1 MQYEHLLVDIEGPVA
16 TVTLNRN
23 DVHNAM
29 DEQTLAEMADVFQHL
44 GKPGQARVIVLK
56 ANGPDFCA
64 GADIRWMKRASGYT
78 PAKNRKDAM
87 RLVKMIEAIDLCP
100 VPVIGMVHGGVYG
113 GGLGVVAAC
122 DIVVAETQTKMCF
135 SECRLGILPA
145 VVSSVVLPKIGL
157 SHTRRLYLT
166 SELFGMDIAQR
177 VGLVHEVGSSDEVE
191 GIVNRLIRDILRNGP
206 NAVRMSKTYLSKM
219 ADLPY
224 KKRVKLSLDT
234 LVKARSSAE
243 GKEGLSAFLEKRK
256 ASWVSE
262 R

>member
-1 MQYEHLLVDIEGPVA
+1 MQYEHLLVDVEGPVA
-16 TVTLNRN
+16 TVTLNRVE
-23 DVHNAM
+23 VHNAM
-29 DEQTLAEMADVFQHL
+29 DEQTLAEIADVFKQL
-44 GKPGQARVIVLK
+44 AKPGKAQVIVLK

-64 GADIRWMKRASGYT
+64 GADIRWMKRASTYT

-87 RLVKMIEAIDLCP
+87 RLVNMIEAIDRSP
-100 VPVIGMVHGGVYG
+100 VPVIALIHGGVYG

-122 DIVVAETQTKMCF
+122 DIVIAQTRTKMCF

-166 SELFGMDIAQR
+166 SELFGMDVAQR
-177 VGLVHEVGSSDEVE
+177 VGLVHEVGSADEV
-191 GIVNRLIRDILRNGP
+191 GAILERMIKNILKNGP
-206 NAVRMSKTYLSKM
+206 NAVRTSKAYLAKM
-219 ADLPY
+219 AELPY
-224 KKRVKLSLDT
+224 KKRVQLSLDT

-243 GKEGLSAFLEKRK
+243 GKEGLAAFLEKRRP
-256 ASWVSE
+256 SWDT